1 MLISAVDGA
10 AGIGKTALAVHW
22 AHQMASFF
30 PDGQLYINL
39 RGFAPDESVAPA
51 EAIDGFLDILAVPP
65 GRKPGSL
72 DARTALYRSLLSG
85 RRVLIVLDNAY
96 DEQQVRPLLPG
107 NRECMV
113 IVTSRRRLGGLVAAE
128 GASMV
133 TLEPLTNAES
143 QDMLAGRLDEARIT
157 GESQAADALIQFC
170 AGFPL
175 ALAVTAA
182 YVATCPRLS
191 LAEIAAELRDEASR
205 LTMMD
210 VGDTTTSV
218 RAAFSWT
225 YKYLSPAPARLFRL
239 LGLHP
244 GADITV
250 AAAASLANITLDNAR
265 ELLGQLVRMNLLR
278 QQGPGRFAFHDL
290 VRVYARELAEGHDS
304 DEREAALSGLFE
316 YYLHTV
322 AVAMDMVFPA
332 ETERRPRIAGR
343 PVLELPIN
351 GREAALAWLDAERA
365 NLTAAAHAGR
375 HGWPGHTTRLAA
387 ILFRYLDAGGHFSE
401 AVAIH
406 GVARSAASQTGD
418 KGAEAVALTNL
429 GVACLRRGKDNEAMH
444 YLRQALELY
453 PETGDRIGHARALHN
468 LGVVYVRRDQ
478 LEEAA
483 EHIRQALD
491 LHREIG
497 DLVGQVRSL
506 SSLGSIEARC
516 GRHDQAMLLQEQALA
531 LSRELGDRNGE
542 AYALSYLGE
551 LEMHQCHYRMAK
563 TYIHQ
568 ALTLFRE
575 TGDRNGQAGA
585 LDDLGRVDLHQ
596 DRRAQAE
603 SHFRQ
608 AVTLYREIGDPNG
621 EAEALRGLGEAL
633 LDAGLPDAALD
644 QHRAEP
650 FSS

>member
-1 MLISAVDGA
+1 
-10 AGIGKTALAVHW
+10 
-22 AHQMASFF
+22 
-30 PDGQLYINL
+30 
-39 RGFAPDESVAPA
+39 
-51 EAIDGFLDILAVPP
+51 
-65 GRKPGSL
+65 
-72 DARTALYRSLLSG
+72 
-85 RRVLIVLDNAY
+85 
-96 DEQQVRPLLPG
+96 
-107 NRECMV
+107 
-113 IVTSRRRLGGLVAAE
+113 
-128 GASMV
+128 MV

-143 QDMLAGRLDEARIT
+143 RDMLAGRVDEARIT

-191 LAEIAAELRDEASR
+191 LAEIAAELQDEASR

-218 RAAFSWT
+218 RAVFSWT
-225 YKYLSPAPARLFRL
+225 YKYLSPASARLFRL
-239 LGLHP
+239 LALHP
-244 GADITV
+244 GADIAV
-250 AAAASLANITLDNAR
+250 PAAASLANITLDNSR

-290 VRVYARELAEGHDS
+290 VRVYARELAENHGS
-304 DEREAALSGLFE
+304 DEREAALSGLFD

-332 ETERRPRIAGR
+332 ETERRPRIVGR

-351 GREAALAWLDAERA
+351 GREGALAWLDAERA

-375 HGWPGHTTRLAA
+375 HDWPGHTTRLAA

-406 GVARSAASQTGD
+406 GVARRAASQTGD

-478 LEEAA
+478 LGEAA

-497 DLVGQVRSL
+497 DRVGQVRSL

-516 GRHDQAMLLQEQALA
+516 GRHDQAILLQEQALA

-551 LEMHQCHYRMAK
+551 LEMHQRRYRMAK

-608 AVTLYREIGDPNG
+608 ALTLYREIGDPNG

-633 LDAGLPDAALD
+633 LAAGLPDAALD